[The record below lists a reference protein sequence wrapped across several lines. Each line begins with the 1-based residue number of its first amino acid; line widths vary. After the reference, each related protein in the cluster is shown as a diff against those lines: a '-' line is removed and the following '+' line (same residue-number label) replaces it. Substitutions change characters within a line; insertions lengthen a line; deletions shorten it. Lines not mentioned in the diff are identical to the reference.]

1 MEACDNAYMS
11 TTNSID
17 THSSNGQDGDK
28 KDGLFSA
35 LAKIDKTV
43 TGQREKIESDPDSF
57 SDKLIKWALPAIA
70 GFVVSKGIAI
80 AWDAIFH
87 RGRFAK
93 KQDPSDI
100 SDSPEDNT
108 DMPTGEEAS
117 QGVLLGMLF
126 AAITG
131 VLGALTSTLSTKG
144 SEKLV
149 ARRQDKRSR

>member
-1 MEACDNAYMS
+1 M
-11 TTNSID
+11 
-17 THSSNGQDGDK
+17 Q
-28 KDGLFSA
+28 F
-35 LAKIDKTV
+35 
-43 TGQREKIESDPDSF
+43 
-57 SDKLIKWALPAIA
+57 
-70 GFVVSKGIAI
+70 
-80 AWDAIFH
+80 FH

-100 SDSPEDNT
+100 SDSLEDNT

-131 VLGALTSTLSTKG
+131 ALGALTSTLSTKG

-149 ARRQDKRSR
+149 AHRQDKRSR